1 MNNSQITRSAIWSA
15 AGGGPARAG
24 RAPHHGETEP
34 RPVRTLVAGA
44 GIQASVVFD
53 LEQRAFVS
61 DLGGGVRALSR
72 EGKPLWQQTIEGAVS
87 ATPAVDL
94 EQGRLFVGTHSGWVY
109 SLKCTNGAVLWKVR
123 LPSASDPRIMAD
135 LLFLTDPDRVITSSW
150 GGLFHALD
158 AASGATLHT
167 WNAGISPQSAAS
179 ADSRSHVYCLRAV
192 RDEGIS
198 LVRVASDGSETVLH
212 RSPEGDPP
220 ANRAVVA
227 AAPVLDDERNTL
239 YFISNGGRV
248 GRMHAWDLVN
258 DQVQWSLEFERAL
271 VAAPA
276 LRPDGVLVV
285 ADMTGAVSGVR
296 SGAIQFRYETGCEY
310 LLAGPVCDGVSRTYV
325 GDPNGWLHRL
335 DPAGKGQTLFEASR
349 SIQARPSWSPAGEL
363 YLPAMDGRVHVFP
376 SRSS

>member
-24 RAPHHGETEP
+24 RAPHPGEIEA

-44 GIQASVVFD
+44 GIQAAVVFD
-53 LEQRAFVS
+53 LEQRALVS
-61 DLGGGVRALSR
+61 DLGGGVRAFSR
-72 EGKPLWQQTIEGAVS
+72 EGELLWQQALEGAVS

-94 EQGRLFVGTHSGWVY
+94 EQGRLFVGTHAGSIYCLSNEDGTVHWR
-109 SLKCTNGAVLWKVR
+109 TR

-135 LLFLTDPDRVITSSW
+135 LLFLTKPDRVITSSW

-158 AASGATLHT
+158 AASGAKLHT

-179 ADSRSHVYCLRAV
+179 ADSRNNIYCFRAV
-192 RDEGIS
+192 RDEGIF
-198 LVRVASDGSETVLH
+198 LIRVAPDGSETVLH
-212 RSPEGDPP
+212 RSAEDDWP

-227 AAPVLDDERNTL
+227 APPIIDDERSML

-248 GRMHAWDLVN
+248 GRVHAWDLEN
-258 DQVQWSLEFERAL
+258 GQVQWSLEFERAL

-276 LRPDGVLVV
+276 LRADGVLMI
-285 ADMTGAVSGVR
+285 ADMTGAVNGVR

-310 LLAGPVCDGVSRTYV
+310 LLAGPVCDGASRTYV
-325 GDPNGWLHRL
+325 GDPIGWLHRL
-335 DPAGKGQTLFEASR
+335 DPGGEGKSLFEASR
-349 SIQARPSWSPAGEL
+349 SIQARPAWSPAGEL
-363 YLPAMDGRVHVFP
+363 YLPAMDGRVHVFGGKL
-376 SRSS
+376 S